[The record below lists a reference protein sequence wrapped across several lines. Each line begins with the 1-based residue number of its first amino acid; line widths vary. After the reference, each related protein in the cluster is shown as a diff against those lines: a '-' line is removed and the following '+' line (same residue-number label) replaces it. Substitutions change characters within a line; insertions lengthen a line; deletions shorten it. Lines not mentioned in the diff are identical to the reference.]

1 MIVSLP
7 PVPPIVAP
15 DPAPGARG
23 PASVAKGRYWCLTVK
38 EPGKKARSLG
48 CLLVKGSAPPPAVL
62 PPDLT

>member
-7 PVPPIVAP
+7 PVPPVVAP
-15 DPAPGARG
+15 DPAPEARR
-23 PASVAKGRYWCLTVK
+23 PASVAKGHYWCLTVK

-48 CLLVKGSAPPPAVL
+48 CMLVKGSAPPAVL